1 MNDMTRPQLD
11 RGEVEALMTARHR
24 DSFRVLGPHDGPDG
38 RTIRA
43 YLPGAQSVEVLRR
56 ADRASLGTLPEVES
70 GLFEGAVADA
80 SPYLLRIRWPAA
92 VQETEDPYAFG
103 PVLGELDLHLVA
115 Q

>member
-43 YLPGAQSVEVLRR
+43 FLPGAQSVEVLRR
-56 ADRASLGTLPEVES
+56 ADRAALGTLAPGAS

-80 SPYLLRIRWPAA
+80 SPYLLRIRSGSIVGWNPPHVNRDASPD
-92 VQETEDPYAFG
+92 V
-103 PVLGELDLHLVA
+103 
-115 Q
+115 

>member
-56 ADRASLGTLPEVES
+56 ADRGSLGALPEVES

-80 SPYLLRIRWPAA
+80 SPYLLRIQWPAA
-92 VQETEDPYAFG
+92 V
-103 PVLGELDLHLVA
+103 H
-115 Q
+115 

>member
-56 ADRASLGTLPEVES
+56 TDCTSLGRLPEVGS
-70 GLFEGAVADA
+70 GLFEGRGAHG
-80 SPYLLRIRWPAA
+80 SPYLRRLEWPA
-92 VQETEDPYAFG
+92 
-103 PVLGELDLHLVA
+103 PVP
-115 Q
+115 